1 MAERLVLTA
10 LDDDGERVGGELG
23 SLTRAPD
30 GVITR
35 AGRVAG
41 DVLDATAQRWGLSE
55 GMAFSMLARNGW
67 CNSRMVLEQEG

>member
-1 MAERLVLTA
+1 MAERLVLVA
-10 LDDDGERVGGELG
+10 LDDDGERAGGELG
-23 SLTRAPD
+23 ALSRASD

-35 AGRVAG
+35 TGMVAG

-67 CNSRMVLEQEG
+67 CNSRMVLEQDG